1 MEPEY
6 VQNAGLTANKIHE
19 QEKVHKINVKRKKS
33 ICLNESKIDYI
44 LIKPDAALKTEI
56 FIY

>member
-1 MEPEY
+1 M
-6 VQNAGLTANKIHE
+6 QNAGLTANKIHE
-19 QEKVHKINVKRKKS
+19 QEKVQKINVKRKKS
-33 ICLNESKIDYI
+33 ICLRESKIDYI